1 MNQEKF
7 GAFLIQRRTQKG
19 LTQEALGRKLSVT
32 KEIISRWERGQGIPN
47 ISLFEP
53 LSKALQVSVSELI
66 SGTIIENKNISSNLR
81 RSKFYVCTLCG
92 NVIHATGE
100 AVISCC
106 GISLSPLEAK
116 EPDEEHKITL
126 TPVEDEHF
134 ITIDYKMTK
143 SHYISFIA
151 FVSGDRLRLV
161 KLYPEGNPETRIS
174 IRGGGSLYIYCN
186 NHGLIRMKV

>member
-100 AVISCC
+100 AVIS
-106 GISLSPLEAK
+106 
-116 EPDEEHKITL
+116 
-126 TPVEDEHF
+126 
-134 ITIDYKMTK
+134 
-143 SHYISFIA
+143 
-151 FVSGDRLRLV
+151 
-161 KLYPEGNPETRIS
+161 
-174 IRGGGSLYIYCN
+174 
-186 NHGLIRMKV
+186 